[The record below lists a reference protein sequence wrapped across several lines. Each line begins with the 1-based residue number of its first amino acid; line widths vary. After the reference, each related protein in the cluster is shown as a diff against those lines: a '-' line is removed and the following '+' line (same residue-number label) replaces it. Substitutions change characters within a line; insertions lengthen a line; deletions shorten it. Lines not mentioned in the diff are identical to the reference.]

1 MPEFIEKENFNVV
14 LWRNEQFMAQSSH
27 QVPTKYPPTTHQV
40 TPQVGE
46 LVKVLDGET
55 SRLDIQQALNLVDKV
70 SFRLT
75 YLQPAIE
82 QGFVA
87 MKLNDFK

>member
-1 MPEFIEKENFNVV
+1 MNS
-14 LWRNEQFMAQSSH
+14 LWHS
-27 QVPTKYPPTTHQV
+27 PPIKYPPSTHQV

-82 QGFVA
+82 QGFVS
-87 MKLNDFK
+87 MKLNDSKLNDFKLNDYFCIIKKM